1 MLMSYLSGKGTAY
14 NAFIKTSGLEPSTLS
29 KTIVVEWLYELHK
42 DKKSFIDF
50 YTNHFDLCGSKP
62 KDLTAEDLYKKWD
75 TLKDDTV
82 FGAVFYPLVTTVVK
96 YLNDNYTEELTTL
109 VNKSQD
115 LAQLYLIFDI
125 KNHTMTFASKSFS
138 VAHFKF
144 EPKGSVNNPFNAAIG
159 ITSGSVQF

>member
-14 NAFIKTSGLEPSTLS
+14 NAFIKTSGLEPSTLT
-29 KTIVVEWLYELHK
+29 KKIVVEWLYELHK
-42 DKKSFIDF
+42 NKKAFIDF
-50 YTNHFDLCGSKP
+50 YTKHFDLCGSKP
-62 KDLTAEDLYKKWD
+62 KDLTPEGLYAKWD
-75 TLKDDTV
+75 SLNDDTV